1 MIKEVPMGG
10 GIISRSPDVIV
21 SQGLGS
27 CVAVTIYDSR
37 NKTGGLAHIM
47 LPDSSGHESSDM
59 PCQFVD
65 TAIAYLLEGLEA
77 GSSEKKYLVAKIV
90 GGAQMF
96 SMPDH
101 TKPGV
106 GAQNITAIKTLLQ
119 QEKIP
124 IVGEDTGGHAGRSVE
139 FHLEYGKLIVIKLG
153 EKNRSI

>member
-1 MIKEVPMGG
+1 MIRKVHMGG

-47 LPDSSGHESSDM
+47 LPDSSQHAPGDM
-59 PCQFVD
+59 PCQFAD
-65 TAIAYLLEGLEA
+65 TAIAYLLEGLKS
-77 GSSEKKYLVAKIV
+77 GSPEKNSLVAKIV

-101 TKPGV
+101 TNPGI
-106 GAQNITAIKTLLQ
+106 GAQNITAIRTLLQ

-124 IVGEDTGGHAGRSVE
+124 IVGEDTGGHTGRSVE
-139 FHLEYGKLIVIKLG
+139 FHLEYGKLVVIKLG
-153 EKNRSI
+153 EKSRSI